1 MNDFTFQNTTKI
13 YFGQD
18 QLKHLGAEIKQ
29 HGQKV
34 LLTYGGGSI
43 KRSGLLDRVL
53 RELSAQDLSV
63 VQFGG
68 IEPNPRVESVNAAA
82 QLCKDEGID
91 VLLAVGG
98 GSVIDATKVIAAAT
112 HYDGDAWD
120 LVTRKAPITQ
130 ALPIVTILTLSATGT
145 EMNSGG
151 VISKLSEKA
160 KLGVGHPSMLPKAS
174 FLDPSS
180 TFSVNAYQ
188 TAAGSAD
195 MMSHLIEQY
204 FTLEPT
210 MEMMDSIIEALMRTV
225 IKYTPIA
232 LKNPNHYEARAN
244 LMWASTWALNGFVRV
259 GKKTGWSCHAIEHEL
274 SAFYDITHGHGLAIL
289 TPRWMRHVLDETT
302 VHRFVR
308 FGREVFGLDDTGE
321 PMQVAQ
327 LAIDRLAEFFFV
339 TSGLAPTLSDLKID
353 ARDFSEMARK
363 ACNNSVIE
371 GFKTLSQED
380 VIAIYQASL

>member
-13 YFGQD
+13 YFGRD
-18 QLKHLGAEIKQ
+18 QLKNLGPEVKKY
-29 HGQKV
+29 GQKV

-43 KRSGLLDRVL
+43 KRSGLFDRVL
-53 RELSAQDLSV
+53 TELKAHGLTV
-63 VQFGG
+63 FEFGG
-68 IEPNPRVESVNAAA
+68 IEPNPRVESVNQAAH
-82 QLCKDEGID
+82 LCKKEGIE

-98 GSVIDATKVIAAAT
+98 GSVIDATKVIGAAT
-112 HYDGDAWD
+112 FYEGDAWD
-120 LVTRKAPITQ
+120 LVTKKADITQ
-130 ALPIVTILTLSATGT
+130 ALPLITILTLAATGT

-195 MMSHLIEQY
+195 MMSHLVEQY

-210 MEMMDSIIEALMRTV
+210 MEMMDAIIEAIMRTI
-225 IKYTPIA
+225 IKYTPLA
-232 LKNPNHYEARAN
+232 LKEPNNYEARAN

-289 TPRWMRHVLDETT
+289 TPRWMRYVLDDTT
-302 VHRFVR
+302 VARFVR
-308 FGREVFGLDDTGE
+308 FGREVFGLDDTQD
-321 PMQVAQ
+321 PQVVAEQ
-327 LAIDRLAEFFFV
+327 AIDSLADFFFK
-339 TSGLAPTLSDLKID
+339 TSGLAANLRDLNID
-353 ARDFSEMARK
+353 QTYFKEMALK
-363 ACNNSVIE
+363 ACNHDVIQ
-371 GFKTLSQED
+371 GFKTLTPDD
-380 VIAIYQASL
+380 VMAIYQNSL